1 MPINLGLSHVAWC
14 IRLFHGTDPLN
25 FHSCV
30 TTNLQ
35 VRSYSNSRKTVQIK
49 SLQLIHTLTE
59 PPNPS
64 WLHTDSNHQ
73 CIELSCAPPTVMWP
87 LFLPKQY
94 RNSLHLPSPWQESH
108 AYYLFC
114 PIFLPLSLSVPPP
127 HHHHLLTPK
136 YHLFFCHC
144 VSFLDC
150 WSGPTVNISSIA
162 LQFLNRFTASQGE
175 SRIPISD
182 SHAEPFRQ
190 ILFLPGLHPLLGPNN
205 LPYNPLFPHTAP
217 FLFFLQNLQI
227 ERNLCLLT

>member
-1 MPINLGLSHVAWC
+1 MPINLGLSHVTWC

-127 HHHHLLTPK
+127 PPPPFNTK
-136 YHLFFCHC
+136 
-144 VSFLDC
+144 
-150 WSGPTVNISSIA
+150 ISSF
-162 LQFLNRFTASQGE
+162 FLSLRV
-175 SRIPISD
+175 ISWLLVW
-182 SHAEPFRQ
+182 SHRKYFQYSITVPKS
-190 ILFLPGLHPLLGPNN
+190 LHSLPGGKQNSHLRFSCGAFSANIIPARSPPSAGSKQLTLQSPFSS
-205 LPYNPLFPHTAP
+205 YRSFP
-217 FLFFLQNLQI
+217 FFSAKSANW
-227 ERNLCLLT
+227 T